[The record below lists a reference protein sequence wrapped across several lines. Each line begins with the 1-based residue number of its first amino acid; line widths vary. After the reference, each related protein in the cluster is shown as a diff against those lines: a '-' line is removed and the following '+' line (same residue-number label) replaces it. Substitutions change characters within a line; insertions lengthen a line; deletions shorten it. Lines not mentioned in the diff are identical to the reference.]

1 MKWISMGGDLNGSA
15 SVAVPDSCVDA
26 ATHKM
31 MCNSHTV
38 QRNYMYNIKFLTC
51 RLRRSHRRRSQCGW
65 SAVGRLLNLLTWS
78 NCFDFFS
85 YSTGAPLSKCTLQSH
100 SASLPDHHSCKALM
114 LFCKPES
121 RQPPHP
127 RRTRPPAD
135 CPASALDRC
144 EAGAWLAQS

>member
-1 MKWISMGGDLNGSA
+1 MGGDLNGST

-38 QRNYMYNIKFLTC
+38 QRNYMYNIKFLTR
-51 RLRRSHRRRSQCGW
+51 RLRRSHSRRSQCCR

-85 YSTGAPLSKCTLQSH
+85 
-100 SASLPDHHSCKALM
+100 
-114 LFCKPES
+114 
-121 RQPPHP
+121 
-127 RRTRPPAD
+127 
-135 CPASALDRC
+135 
-144 EAGAWLAQS
+144 